1 MDIVAIDEQRGTFIY
16 FNQPDGTFSAAVLLG
31 TVKAAPYALA
41 VGDLNRDG
49 KIDVVVGYIDAP
61 SVAYFN
67 VDAGR
72 RFAAVPFGDG
82 SGTPYGIAIG
92 DLNKDGWPDIAVA
105 RSGAANVVYF
115 SSGVR
120 PCRP

>member
-1 MDIVAIDEQRGTFIY
+1 
-16 FNQPDGTFSAAVLLG
+16 
-31 TVKAAPYALA
+31 
-41 VGDLNRDG
+41 
-49 KIDVVVGYIDAP
+49 
-61 SVAYFN
+61 

-82 SGTPYGIAIG
+82 SGTPYGTAIG